1 MTKAEENENKIV
13 AQRYANALMEFSGE
27 KLSKEDI
34 FSQIK
39 DVQTSLNNSDDLQ
52 KVMSSP
58 IVSNDEKKGVI
69 NKIFGKNIN
78 EIILNFL
85 NFLIDKNRFNI
96 FNSIVKEY
104 KNELNRQNGLLEIK
118 IVSAIELNDNE
129 KAMIKVKLQKIL
141 NKEIE
146 LDWATD
152 SSLIGGVVF
161 EAGDNI
167 VDCSLQH
174 KLQEINKEIT
184 I

>member
-85 NFLIDKNRFNI
+85 NLLIDKNRFNI

-152 SSLIGGVVF
+152 SSLIGGLVF

>member
-69 NKIFGKNIN
+69 NKIFGNNIN

-152 SSLIGGVVF
+152 SSLIGGLVF

>member
-152 SSLIGGVVF
+152 SSLIGGLVV

-167 VDCSLQH
+167 VYCSLQN

>member
-118 IVSAIELNDNE
+118 IVSAIKLNDNE

-152 SSLIGGVVF
+152 SSLIGGLVF

>member
-152 SSLIGGVVF
+152 SSLIGGLVF

>member
-69 NKIFGKNIN
+69 NKIFGNNIN
-78 EIILNFL
+78 EIVLNFL

-152 SSLIGGVVF
+152 SSLIGGLVF